1 MIDGLKKGVLLAL
14 LLVGTHGYSQSTQNS
29 LQLQSGFNRIGFYN
43 ELGFKFDIKRNQF
56 KLGLRHY
63 TLDNFFEKN
72 TIGFSFDYNYWLASK
87 SEKYFFYPGISTTF
101 FMENKSSAQVFISDI
116 KLINGVGINLNK
128 KWALFYQLGF
138 GIVTTKSYLLSSS
151 DVTNTAYFNYE
162 LALGVVYHLNK
173 KRD

>member
-1 MIDGLKKGVLLAL
+1 MIDSLKKGIYLVF
-14 LLVGTHGYSQSTQNS
+14 LLVVTSGYSQSVQNS
-29 LQLQSGFNRIGFYN
+29 FQVQTGFNRIGFYN

-72 TIGFSFDYNYWLASK
+72 TIGFSFDYSYLLPSK
-87 SEKYFFYPGISTTF
+87 NEKYFFYPGISSSF
-101 FMENKSSAQVFISDI
+101 FMENKSTAQVFISDF

-128 KWALFYQLGF
+128 KWSLFYQLGF
-138 GIVTTKSYLLSSS
+138 GVVTTKSYLINSS

-173 KRD
+173 KTD